1 MEKQRILFLDLEQT
15 IIDVWQ
21 DANIIQVQVPFIK
34 EVIRKFKPEHIG
46 IFSFAID
53 NESDKEHFRNRM
65 QDKIEMAI
73 GMKITWK
80 HIMSTSEMIKLI
92 KKLNHTV
99 AMDAVD
105 FFTWF
110 NKEKAL
116 IDCLKASSFQGRA
129 CLIDDTV
136 DDSIFVDR
144 NMSIL
149 FKHI

>member
-1 MEKQRILFLDLEQT
+1 MKQRILFLDLEQT
-15 IIDVWQ
+15 IIDVWHE
-21 DANIIQVQVPFIK
+21 ANIIKEQVPFIK

-53 NESDKEHFRNRM
+53 NDDDKEHFRNKMKSDIEEAIETKVNM
-65 QDKIEMAI
+65 QHVI
-73 GMKITWK
+73 
-80 HIMSTSEMIKLI
+80 SVQEMIKLV
-92 KKLNHTV
+92 KKVNHTV
-99 AMDAVD
+99 GMDFQD

-116 IDCLKASSFQGRA
+116 IDCLKALNFQGRA
-129 CLIDDTV
+129 CLVDDTV
-136 DDSIFVDR
+136 DDSIFINR